1 MLVWMAAL
9 PSAQAASQSVAADP
23 LGQDR
28 LLIMCLPNDRE
39 ETRDEIEF
47 IYLLDWDGFEDR
59 DLRLIGINENTALE
73 YKANNASDA
82 SSTAQIITKNPIN
95 AERIKKRVNCTQD
108 FELILVGKDTGV
120 KARWKSSFSQEDLF
134 NRIDAMPMRRFEM
147 KQKAK
152 KN

>member
-1 MLVWMAAL
+1 MLAVMATL
-9 PSAQAASQSVAADP
+9 PSAQAASQTLAADL

-28 LLIMCLPNDRE
+28 LLVMCLPNDRE
-39 ETRDEIEF
+39 ETRDEIKF
-47 IYLLDWDGFEDR
+47 IHGLDWDGFEDR

-73 YKANNASDA
+73 YKANKASDT
-82 SSTAQIITKNPIN
+82 SLTAQIITKNSIN
-95 AERIKKRVNCTQD
+95 AERIKKRVNCRQD

-120 KARWKSSFSQEDLF
+120 KARWKSNFSQEDLF
-134 NRIDAMPMRRFEM
+134 NQIDAMPMRRFEM